1 MTNQLSVR
9 SCKAMLWVLL
19 LCASGLA
26 TSAEDSPWWS
36 RSIWSNPERG
46 NVWYPPERV
55 ERPDAAAQPP
65 SPVEPAEPP
74 RAAELDEFE
83 RIQKRL
89 GELRN
94 IAIISPT
101 EENLKAYIEFQEQ
114 QMQRA
119 SVFADQWRRTL
130 WANPELKYEGRPV
143 NATGIASFD
152 ASQAVQ
158 VRKSLN
164 QLAGTHGL
172 YFFFRSDCPYCH
184 AMAPTLRQLE
194 QTHGIR
200 VIAISL
206 DGGTLPQYPNAITD
220 KGQAAALG
228 VRSVPSFYLAS
239 PKARTVHPLGTG
251 VLSLATIEE
260 RIYTQVFT
268 QPGEKF

>member
-1 MTNQLSVR
+1 MNKPT
-9 SCKAMLWVLL
+9 
-19 LCASGLA
+19 LCALMLVVGQTMA
-26 TSAEDSPWWS
+26 SAQEGHWWS
-36 RSIWSNPERG
+36 LSIWQNPERG
-46 NVWYPPERV
+46 NVWYPPLRAD
-55 ERPDAAAQPP
+55 PAPP
-65 SPVEPAEPP
+65 LEETPESPEKADPP
-74 RAAELDEFE
+74 KAAELDEFE

-101 EENLKAYIEFQEQ
+101 EENLKAYIAFQEQ

-130 WANPELKYEGRPV
+130 WANPDLKYEGRPV
-143 NATGIASFD
+143 NAAGIASFD
-152 ASQAVQ
+152 ASQANQ
-158 VRKSLN
+158 VRQSIGSV
-164 QLAGTHGL
+164 AATHGL

-184 AMAPTLRQLE
+184 AMAPTLRLLE

-206 DGGTLPQYPNAITD
+206 DGGTLPQFPQAISD

-228 VRSVPSFYLAS
+228 VRAVPSFYLAS
-239 PKARTVHPLGTG
+239 PKQRTVHPLGTG
-251 VLSLATIEE
+251 VLSLAALEE
-260 RIYTQVFT
+260 RIFTQAFS

>member
-1 MTNQLSVR
+1 MRATRTILIASL
-9 SCKAMLWVLL
+9 MLAVHLTGG
-19 LCASGLA
+19 AQVESQH
-26 TSAEDSPWWS
+26 WWS
-36 RSIWSNPERG
+36 RSIWGNPDRG
-46 NVWYPPERV
+46 NVWYPPERLQRD
-55 ERPDAAAQPP
+55 EEAAAAIPP
-65 SPVEPAEPP
+65 PEQSARPT
-74 RAAELDEFE
+74 ELDQFE
-83 RIQKRL
+83 QIQKRL

-152 ASQAVQ
+152 ATQSSQ
-158 VRKSLN
+158 VRVSLN
-164 QLAGTHGL
+164 QLAATHGL

-206 DGGTLPQYPNAITD
+206 DGGALPQYPNAITD

-228 VRSVPSFYLAS
+228 VRSVPSFYLVS
-239 PKARTVHPLGTG
+239 PKARQVHPLGTG
-251 VLSLATIEE
+251 VLSLSTLEE
-260 RIYTQVFT
+260 RIYTQSST